1 MSVCKEFKIQIKHTK
16 ADFSHKT
23 YSGFK
28 KSDVVREFGKAIKNG
43 KVENANTWSIEMI
56 LSGYI
61 ENFWKKIIPYISKEI
76 NIYNTYLPLYVE
88 NLYTQ
93 YNILLEKKIDQFDM
107 RNLMEIRNN
116 ICGITNILSLSTKK
130 PLPKLPKINK
140 DNVGTIHDKTKL
152 LGRDLSLVKQF
163 IKPNDNSEVILVI
176 NEIANILNINNHSYA
191 HQEKCMFW
199 LAWLQYYSNEKGD
212 KICGERITT
221 GVHQS
226 LSRDVSFFIW
236 QILLNEAV
244 SRNNSKLFNCIGS
257 LCKLFK
263 SYITKANIKTKYIH
277 IQHACL
283 LLLDTLPGINFKMSI
298 FPNTESY
305 VKYTCKINY
314 YYIKIINDTKR
325 RLYEN
330 VQKEEKKQVKMKI
343 PEKVEIF
350 KNNYGDTYKK
360 FVNKTKPENEIPPE
374 AKPLTKKNKLV
385 LSEINSLL
393 TNEYEVA
400 NHMSQEYEN
409 FGKK

>member
-1 MSVCKEFKIQIKHTK
+1 MSVCNQFKINQNHTK
-16 ADFSHKT
+16 SDFSHKT
-23 YSGFK
+23 FSGFK
-28 KSDVVREFGKAIKNG
+28 KSDVTKEFGKAIKKG
-43 KVENANTWSIEMI
+43 KVENANTWSIEMV

-76 NIYNTYLPLYVE
+76 NIYNTYLPIYIE
-88 NLYTQ
+88 NLFNQ
-93 YNILLEKKIDQFDM
+93 YNNLINKKVDHFEM
-107 RNLMEIRNN
+107 RNLLEIRNHV
-116 ICGITNILSLSTKK
+116 CGITNIISLSTKK

-140 DNVGTIHDKTKL
+140 DNVGTIHDKSKL
-152 LGRDLSLVKQF
+152 LGRDIGLVKQF
-163 IKPNDNSEVILVI
+163 IKPCDNSEVILVI

-199 LAWLQYYSNEKGD
+199 LAWLQYYSIEKGD

-236 QILLNEAV
+236 QIILNEAKM
-244 SRNNSKLFNCIGS
+244 RDNPKLYKCIGS

-263 SYITKANIKTKYIH
+263 SYISKANIKTKYIH

-283 LLLDTLPGINFKMSI
+283 LLLDTLPGINFKMSV

-305 VKYTCKINY
+305 IKYTCKINY
-314 YYIKIINDTKR
+314 YYKKIINDKKR
-325 RLYEN
+325 ELYEN
-330 VQKEEKKQVKMKI
+330 VQKEEKKPVMKI
-343 PEKVEIF
+343 PEKVEII
-350 KNNYGDTYKK
+350 NTQHNDTYKR

-374 AKPLTKKNKLV
+374 PKPLNKKNKLV

-393 TNEYEVA
+393 TNEYDVA

-409 FGKK
+409 FGK